1 MFNPSVALE
10 LKKKNNNNNNWENA
24 PRTRRDGAGDE
35 GSLRGGKE
43 TRNKPPHSLLGWTSV
58 ARVGRQQ
65 SKKKEGKKVVRVSSR
80 EKREKKKKPRTVSQK
95 SVQTRRTI
103 LTDSATRRKK
113 NDKQRASVEEAR
125 KNPSFLPFSLIS
137 LRNVLSPT
145 TTASL
150 SLSHTHTQIYI
161 RFLQTHRVTVLFWWM
176 LHAADFSLS
185 LSLSAPPSPASS
197 SPSSSPS
204 STKWWFDFIE
214 LNPSTCA
221 PRLPRRRPPS
231 SLCASLYW

>member
-1 MFNPSVALE
+1 MAEPPWQGLDG
-10 LKKKNNNNNNWENA
+10 NNQKE
-24 PRTRRDGAGDE
+24 RGKESGAGF
-35 GSLRGGKE
+35 
-43 TRNKPPHSLLGWTSV
+43 
-58 ARVGRQQ
+58 QQ
-65 SKKKEGKKVVRVSSR
+65 R
-80 EKREKKKKPRTVSQK
+80 EERKKKPRTVSQK

-204 STKWWFDFIE
+204 STK
-214 LNPSTCA
+214 
-221 PRLPRRRPPS
+221 
-231 SLCASLYW
+231 